1 MYLPCPRGVNG
12 DLGRVLKL
20 AMPAAFI
27 TQLGD
32 EISSRVEFLNR
43 IQVFSGEGEFIFEWG
58 TRGSRPGQFYFPRGV
73 AVEPCSE
80 WDPDSLEE
88 RHDIWSTTPGSPC
101 IRVYRLGGRRLAAG
115 QASGRFPERDFDPEN
130 SNLATKN

>member
-1 MYLPCPRGVNG
+1 MYLPCPRRVNG

-58 TRGSRPGQFYFPRGV
+58 TRGSRPGQFYFPRCV
-73 AVEPCSE
+73 AVDLNGNIYVADTRNHRIQVFTSLAEVSE
-80 WDPDSLEE
+80 RPLTPHSIP
-88 RHDIWSTTPGSPC
+88 RRAFAWSS
-101 IRVYRLGGRRLAAG
+101 GRR
-115 QASGRFPERDFDPEN
+115 
-130 SNLATKN
+130 